1 MTIDESGKLS
11 TGYKALFASPMVGW
25 FAMRYF
31 KQSFMK
37 IYYTDDYPAA
47 NLGWIAFFGVLG
59 VLMDAFTDP
68 LMAAITDSTTSKYG
82 RRRPYM
88 LGSSFYAL
96 VVLVLG
102 FSCPR
107 SLSGVSASVWYG
119 CFHVAWKLA
128 DTGAIIPY
136 DALSGEL
143 TPSTT
148 ERNSL
153 YTWYESALVFGIL
166 LGIAIPG
173 LIDIRPSDAGIA
185 GVVDDDYEN
194 SCTDQP
200 TDGCLMFP
208 ILAGAFGTMFVVA
221 MVLLVIKTQERSID
235 SSSKPSTVAV
245 VPGLVSCWLNRPFRI
260 LIVADIVEAVGGDL
274 PYVVLPYLTKWV
286 IGEASIS
293 SSLSFTILGGTNL
306 IMRLVAIPLWLRI
319 SKSLGKFK
327 TYLTHVFLLI
337 ISHSLFLFI
346 GYDSIAISAALRV
359 VWGIIYAGHYFS
371 FEINSR

>member
-107 SLSGVSASVWYG
+107 SLGQLCVGLVR

-136 DALSGEL
+136 DALSEL

-221 MVLLVIKTQERSID
+221 MVLLVIKTQSASID

-293 SSLSFTILGGTNL
+293 SSLSFMTILGGTNL

-327 TYLTHVFLLI
+327 RTSHVFLPHHL
-337 ISHSLFLFI
+337 
-346 GYDSIAISAALRV
+346 ALPVPLQDMIVSRSQLPCASCV
-359 VWGIIYAGHYFS
+359 S
-371 FEINSR
+371 FTRGTTF